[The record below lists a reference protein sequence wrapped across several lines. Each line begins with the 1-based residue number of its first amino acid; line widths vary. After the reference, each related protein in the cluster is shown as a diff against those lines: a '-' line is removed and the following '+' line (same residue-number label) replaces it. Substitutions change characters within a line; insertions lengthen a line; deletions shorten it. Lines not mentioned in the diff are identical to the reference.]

1 VVSNLAFRIKSVDM
15 NGFLGREN
23 HPSPSDVGLR
33 VVPLK
38 MAAYYYD
45 ADGQEEPVIGDDGR
59 LYQPAMQLLSDGND
73 DTEQSVLWFWT
84 CATEDGRVLDLIDF
98 ELEVVNG

>member
-45 ADGQEEPVIGDDGR
+45 ADGQEEPVIGDD
-59 LYQPAMQLLSDGND
+59 
-73 DTEQSVLWFWT
+73 TEQSVLWFWT